1 MSIKKLSFLLLVIL
15 LPLTNYAWGEKGHTL
30 VAEVAFKK
38 LDRKTRLKILTYLD
52 FKSLKDAANWMD
64 DIKKDKSLDSLKPWH
79 YVNFEKEQPVS
90 LHCCDNIIYRLD
102 KTIAELKNYQNF
114 SKEEVKTKL
123 LYLFHLIGDL
133 HQPLH
138 VGYGSDKGGND
149 FQVQFNG
156 KGTNLHSLFDS
167 KIIVYKN
174 LKLKNVLKQNRYSR
188 SEIKE
193 IQSGDVVSWSI
204 ESRGYLDAI
213 YNVSDRNLDSVYIDK
228 NYELIKSQIQIAGL
242 RLAGI
247 LETCFK

>member
-38 LDRKTRLKILTYLD
+38 LDKKTRLKILTYLD

-64 DIKKDKSLDSLKPWH
+64 DIKKDKTLDSLKPWH
-79 YVNFEKEQPVS
+79 YVNFEKDQQVS

-102 KTIAELKNYQNF
+102 KTIAELKNYQNY

-167 KIIVYKN
+167 KIIEYKN

-193 IQSGDVVSWSI
+193 IQSGNVVSWSI
-204 ESRGYLDAI
+204 ESRSYLDAI
-213 YNVSDRNLDSVYIDK
+213 YNVSGRNLDSVYIDK